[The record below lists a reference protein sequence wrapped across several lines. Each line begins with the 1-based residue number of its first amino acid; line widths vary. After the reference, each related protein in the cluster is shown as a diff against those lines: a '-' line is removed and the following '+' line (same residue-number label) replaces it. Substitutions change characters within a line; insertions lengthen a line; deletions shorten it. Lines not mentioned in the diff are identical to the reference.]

1 MASYHMCSDDCFSG
15 RTASKFKII
24 CMYCDCVCNSK
35 CYDIISLPFLKLLSS
50 DSNAFFLC
58 IKCHDKIT
66 KLKIKEKD
74 NNRKSRNSLTSLKH
88 VTVPST
94 DNQTKPLPD
103 KVSGANSLN
112 QNASY
117 DDLMNLIN
125 KKFENLESI
134 SKDINQKINSNQS
147 NSSNSNLTQNETS
160 IKNSDEKIIQLAE
173 NIISLHAKLDS
184 YAGRIERHTR
194 DDSSSDIIV
203 SKLDELSN
211 KIYNKPPR
219 NSINNPSKLKRF
231 NDKLTNTN
239 PLDWSLQFNQSLDV
253 IQNFDSSDLYPLLAS
268 FEQNTWASFDFL
280 KQKIDE
286 SIKIMTN
293 MELHCKSVTEPL
305 NGNGNIDP
313 EPSIPAS
320 PSSLLLSPLIRS
332 IELEKID
339 DILNKC
345 EKIEH
350 EINCIFSHQ
359 TRYSSGESYKDNSNS
374 MENHLAISSQL
385 NSENLAMNAMASLET
400 SCDIASVTVDNN
412 PESPTN
418 FISNDS
424 TSIFID
430 SFNDISCDNILGNII
445 PSESESQRNIAESNT
460 NHKKMELYLSNLPPE
475 LTDSDILNYIKKKLD
490 YNPKD
495 ITLHRLVKRGM
506 DISQLSFISFKID
519 TIESIGHALSNAN
532 FWPNKCTIKEFV
544 KKTNSPNRNHI
555 KNMTAITNNFLA
567 ATQTTTQTT

>member
-1 MASYHMCSDDCFSG
+1 MASNHMCSDECFVG

-24 CMYCDCVCNSK
+24 CMYCDSVCYSK

-58 IKCHDKIT
+58 FKCHDKIT

-103 KVSGANSLN
+103 KVSGAKCLN

-117 DDLMNLIN
+117 DDLMTLIN

-134 SKDINQKINSNQS
+134 SKDINQKINTNQS
-147 NSSNSNLTQNETS
+147 NSSNSNPIQNES
-160 IKNSDEKIIQLAE
+160 FNKNSDEKIALLAE

-184 YAGRIERHTR
+184 YAGRIDRHTK

-219 NSINNPSKLKRF
+219 NSINNPSKLKRL
-231 NDKLTNTN
+231 NDKITNTN

-253 IQNFDSSDLYPLLAS
+253 IQNFDSTDLYPLLAS

-286 SIKIMTN
+286 SIKIMTDI
-293 MELHCKSVTEPL
+293 EWCCKSVTEPL
-305 NGNGNIDP
+305 NKNKDP
-313 EPSIPAS
+313 EPSVPAS
-320 PSSLLLSPLIRS
+320 PSSPLLLSPLIRS
-332 IELEKID
+332 IEMEKID

-350 EINCIFSHQ
+350 GIN
-359 TRYSSGESYKDNSNS
+359 
-374 MENHLAISSQL
+374 
-385 NSENLAMNAMASLET
+385 
-400 SCDIASVTVDNN
+400 
-412 PESPTN
+412 
-418 FISNDS
+418 
-424 TSIFID
+424 
-430 SFNDISCDNILGNII
+430 
-445 PSESESQRNIAESNT
+445 
-460 NHKKMELYLSNLPPE
+460 
-475 LTDSDILNYIKKKLD
+475 
-490 YNPKD
+490 
-495 ITLHRLVKRGM
+495 
-506 DISQLSFISFKID
+506 
-519 TIESIGHALSNAN
+519 
-532 FWPNKCTIKEFV
+532 
-544 KKTNSPNRNHI
+544 
-555 KNMTAITNNFLA
+555 
-567 ATQTTTQTT
+567 